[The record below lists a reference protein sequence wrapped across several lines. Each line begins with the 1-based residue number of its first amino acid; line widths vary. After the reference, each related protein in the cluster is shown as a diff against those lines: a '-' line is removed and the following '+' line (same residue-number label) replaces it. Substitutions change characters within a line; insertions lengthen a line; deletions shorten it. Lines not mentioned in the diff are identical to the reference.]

1 MKEAICSLSTLLS
14 MGEWSHSCFDVG
26 NSQYLFFFFL
36 KISFGFARELS
47 SLFFVGFI
55 VVVEEIY
62 TSVARD
68 FGDI

>member
-1 MKEAICSLSTLLS
+1 MKEATCSLSTVPS

-26 NSQYLFFFFL
+26 NSQYLFFFL
-36 KISFGFARELS
+36 KISFEFARELS

>member
-1 MKEAICSLSTLLS
+1 MKEAICSLSTVPS
-14 MGEWSHSCFDVG
+14 MGEWSHSCLDVG
-26 NSQYLFFFFL
+26 NSQYLFFFL